1 MDWVYKFSKPLLSP
15 FELHVAIGEASL
27 EEKDVYPMDCY
38 RRGGEKWTNYHEKEG
53 EKNCGAIESAFG
65 TRGGKENK
73 LDMIWIFAKDTEC

>member
-1 MDWVYKFSKPLLSP
+1 MDWGHQLYKPLLST
-15 FELHVAIGEASL
+15 FELHVVMGEASQG
-27 EEKDVYPMDCY
+27 EKFMYTMDY
-38 RRGGEKWTNYHEKEG
+38 YWKGGEKWTNYHEKEG